1 MDSIFKVKENVSEV
15 GMIIKQGTKQWG
27 SDPSL

>member
-1 MDSIFKVKENVSEV
+1 MDSIFKGKENSVEV
-15 GMIIKQGTKQWG
+15 QMIIKQGTKQWG